1 MGAVTMQDYP
11 HHYVASATA
20 NATGHVRVSSPG
32 LEHIESA
39 GPAEFGGPGD
49 RWSPETLLVA
59 SVADCYILS
68 FRAVA
73 RAAKLDW
80 DDLECRV
87 VGDLNRIDH
96 VTRFTHFDI
105 RVTLDVPEGTDE
117 ARARKML
124 QKAEDTCLVTNS
136 MTAEIT
142 FAADVR
148 ISETAG

>member
-1 MGAVTMQDYP
+1 MQDYP

-73 RAAKLDW
+73 RAAKLAW
-80 DDLECRV
+80 DHLECRV

-96 VTRFTHFDI
+96 VTRFTRFDI

-117 ARARKML
+117 ERARKML

-136 MTAEIT
+136 MTAQIT